1 VKKLLGVGVVALIAA
16 FMWNA
21 APASAHHPEVA
32 AVNVCAEPGA
42 VPSIVVTASAWE
54 NPDGSHRVNNEVRID
69 VDGPG
74 ADLTSTGAFTAPDY
88 EIVQQFAVAGSVGQS
103 LTVTV
108 TAVDGWG
115 PNGDLAVGGQ
125 IRQTTVTVADDCDEM
140 PDGTTTTA
148 APTTTVPATTTTVGG
163 GSAGTSIVPT
173 TTITPEV
180 GGVTQVRPQLP
191 AGGAAESA
199 AQLAV
204 TGTDPTALLVG
215 GMGLVFV
222 GLGLVAGVRRRTV

>member
-1 VKKLLGVGVVALIAA
+1 VKKLLGVGVVALVAA
-16 FMWNA
+16 FVWNTSPA
-21 APASAHHPEVA
+21 AAHHPEVA
-32 AVNVCAEPGA
+32 AVNVCSEPGA
-42 VPSIVVTASAWE
+42 APTIEVTASAWE
-54 NPDGSHRVNNEVRID
+54 NPDGAHRVNNEVRID

-74 ADLTSTGAFTAPDY
+74 ADLTVTGAFTAPDY
-88 EIVQQFAVAGSVGQS
+88 EIVEQFAVAGSVGQT

-108 TAVDGWG
+108 TTVADWG
-115 PNGDLAVGGQ
+115 PNEDLAAGGQ
-125 IRQTTVTVADDCDEM
+125 IRQTTVTVAPECDDM
-140 PDGTTTTA
+140 PGSSTTT
-148 APTTTVPATTTTVGG
+148 APTTTVPATTTTLGG

-204 TGTDPTALLVG
+204 TGNDPTALLVG

-222 GLGLVAGVRRRTV
+222 GLGLVAGVRRRPA

>member
-1 VKKLLGVGVVALIAA
+1 MKKLLGVGVVALVAA
-16 FMWNA
+16 FVWNTS
-21 APASAHHPEVA
+21 PASAHHPEVA

-42 VPSIVVTASAWE
+42 VPSIEVTASAWE
-54 NPDGSHRVNNEVRID
+54 NPDGSHRVNNDVRID
-69 VDGPG
+69 VIGTP
-74 ADLTSTGAFTAPDY
+74 LTAPGAFTAANDY
-88 EIVQQFAVAGSVGQS
+88 TIETDFAVAAYVGQT
-103 LTVTV
+103 LTVQV
-108 TAVDGWG
+108 TSVADWG
-115 PNGDLAVGGQ
+115 AGEDLADGGQ

-140 PDGTTTTA
+140 PDGST
-148 APTTTVPATTTTVGG
+148 TTTVPATTTTVGG

-204 TGTDPTALLVG
+204 TGNDPTALLVG

-222 GLGLVAGVRRRTV
+222 GLGLVAGVRRRTA